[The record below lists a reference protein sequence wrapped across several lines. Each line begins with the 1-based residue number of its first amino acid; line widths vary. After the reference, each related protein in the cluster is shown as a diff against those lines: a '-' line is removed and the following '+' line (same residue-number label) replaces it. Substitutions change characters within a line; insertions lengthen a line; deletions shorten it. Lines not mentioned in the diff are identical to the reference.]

1 MTGNFILVLGLI
13 ICSIFYL
20 NLTGGLIYVLIW
32 GGLLGGTVGF
42 SYPLIYKGITGYTPL
57 EKRELSQ
64 NKG

>member
-1 MTGNFILVLGLI
+1 MTGNFILVFGLI

-20 NLTGGLIYVLIW
+20 NMTGKRIYVLSW
-32 GGLLGGTVGF
+32 GGLLGGAVGF

-57 EKRELSQ
+57 EKRELFQ